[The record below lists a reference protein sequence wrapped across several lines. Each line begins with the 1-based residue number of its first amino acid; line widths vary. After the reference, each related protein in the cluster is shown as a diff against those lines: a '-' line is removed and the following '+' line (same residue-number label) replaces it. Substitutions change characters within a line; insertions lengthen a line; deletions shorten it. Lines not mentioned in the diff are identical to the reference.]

1 MVKPPAHEFHKD
13 LRAALSLP
21 TASATVLWTSKKDF
35 LDSVKHRC
43 FYRFIT
49 EEDANYDYMSPGVLR
64 IVQSVPVT

>member
-35 LDSVKHRC
+35 LDSVKQRC

-49 EEDANYDYMSPGVLR
+49 EEDAN
-64 IVQSVPVT
+64 